1 MEIPTGPH
9 PEPSW
14 SDRLQQYYRFFPP
27 AMTQSGQASPK
38 TLGRFNVEDESV
50 DLNLKL

>member
-1 MEIPTGPH
+1 MEIH

-14 SDRLQQYYRFFPP
+14 SNRFQPYYRFFPP
-27 AMTQSGQASPK
+27 ALAQSGQTSPK
-38 TLGRFNVEDESV
+38 TSGRFNVEDESV